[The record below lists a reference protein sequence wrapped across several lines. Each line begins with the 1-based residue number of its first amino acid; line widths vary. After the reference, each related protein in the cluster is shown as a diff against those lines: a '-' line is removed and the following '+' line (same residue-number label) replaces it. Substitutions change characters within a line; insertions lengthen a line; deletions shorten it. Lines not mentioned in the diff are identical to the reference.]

1 MAFEKT
7 SYSLPKWLVTTVICS
22 CRKAL
27 QWPFTDVYKI
37 NALKN
42 LAIFAGKHL
51 RWIFFIINFT
61 KKRLQYRCFPMNIA
75 KCLGAA
81 FYIEPSRSL
90 RFSEIL
96 CYDRITLD
104 VFWYKIDIFHISCV
118 IALFS
123 FVTLVLE

>member
-1 MAFEKT
+1 
-7 SYSLPKWLVTTVICS
+7 
-22 CRKAL
+22 
-27 QWPFTDVYKI
+27 
-37 NALKN
+37 
-42 LAIFAGKHL
+42 
-51 RWIFFIINFT
+51 
-61 KKRLQYRCFPMNIA
+61 MNIA

-104 VFWYKIDIFHISCV
+104 IFWYKIDIFHISCV
-118 IALFS
+118 PALFS